1 MDVERASRSCIYH
14 RMMECQR
21 CRLRFD
27 RHDEL
32 GNLSGEEFLVST
44 KLVRLF
50 VLTVFLISL
59 SGAGSLVDKSRIP
72 DGLELVAESNE
83 KGMPEYRHTK
93 TGIVFVL
100 LPGGS
105 CLIGSPDDE
114 KDRDEDERQHP
125 VTLDPFLI
133 GKYEVSQREWENV
146 MGNNPSNLE
155 KAPDLPVHRVS
166 SKDCQD
172 FCEKTGL
179 VLPTG
184 AQWEYAC
191 RGGTTGPISGTGKL
205 DDMGWHRENSGGK
218 VHRCGTKQPNG
229 FGIYDMHGNL
239 FERCQDFYDIDF
251 FNRPEAAGMN
261 PECRLDTGLG
271 ERRGGDFYHP
281 YKYARSANRGGD
293 AIDDPE
299 HVAGGFR
306 PAMLLRK
313 N

>member
-1 MDVERASRSCIYH
+1 MSRKF
-14 RMMECQR
+14 MQ
-21 CRLRFD
+21 
-27 RHDEL
+27 
-32 GNLSGEEFLVST
+32 
-44 KLVRLF
+44 LF
-50 VLTVFLISL
+50 GLTVFTIVQTE
-59 SGAGSLVDKSRIP
+59 AGLLLDKARIP
-72 DGLELVAESNE
+72 DGFEVVSESNE
-83 KGMPEYRHTK
+83 KGLSEYRHTK

-133 GKYEVSQREWENV
+133 GKYEVSQREWEAV

-166 SKDCQD
+166 SRDCRA
-172 FCEKTGL
+172 FCAQTGL

-191 RGGTTGPISGTGKL
+191 RGGTTGPISGTEKL

-218 VHRCGTKQPNG
+218 VHRCGTKQANG

-251 FNRPEAAGMN
+251 FNRPEAGGKN
-261 PECRLDTGLG
+261 PECRIDTGLG

-306 PAMLLRK
+306 AAMSLKANGR
-313 N
+313 